1 MDDVLLNVSQ
11 VTIEHGSPLVGKT
24 LAQIEREL
32 DLTIV
37 QYKSATR
44 MDLHPDPNI
53 VIEGND
59 CIAVFAEL
67 GTLGQLNTLAR
78 PK

>member
-1 MDDVLLNVSQ
+1 MVSCP
-11 VTIEHGSPLVGKT
+11 TVGKT
-24 LAQIEREL
+24 LTQIEREL

-37 QYKSATR
+37 RYKSATQ

-67 GTLGQLNTLAR
+67 GTLGKLNALAKR
-78 PK
+78 RT